1 MKKILIA
8 LLASAALAT
17 AAAAA
22 DAAHTVAQRDRTFRP
37 AEVTINRGEALTFT
51 NQDAFIHQIF
61 VTGLFDSDEKNP
73 GENVT
78 ENFPQTGT
86 FEVRCHIHPKMRL
99 VVHVR

>member
-1 MKKILIA
+1 MKKIL
-8 LLASAALAT
+8 LASVLTALAT
-17 AAAAA
+17 AASAA
-22 DAAHTVAQRDRTFRP
+22 DAAHTVTQRDRTFHP
-37 AEVTINRGEALTFT
+37 AEAMIAKGEALTFT

-86 FEVRCHIHPKMRL
+86 FEVRCHIHTKMRL